1 MPTPSPTINTFLD
14 YYLSERNNRWL
25 DIATHIRV
33 DEERKVFVDTLVFC

>member
-1 MPTPSPTINTFLD
+1 MPTPSPRVNALLD

-33 DEERKVFVDTLVFC
+33 DEEGKVFVDTLVFC